1 MFTELN
7 LEIQT
12 AKENLRKKKKYEEQ
26 LQQVTA
32 ILQEEEKKVEKLKG
46 QLTKEEV
53 DVARL
58 EGFSLTSIFYTVI
71 GQKLEKIDKEQQEVL
86 AAKLKYEE
94 AVQTIED
101 IKKEIQQYKEKLTD
115 VADAKAQYDELVSR
129 KEQMIY
135 DQNSFWSEEL
145 FALTEK
151 EAEVFSQIKEY
162 DEAIF
167 AGEAAVDKLNEALA
181 SLDSAKGWSTFD
193 MLGGGLLST
202 AMKHGKMDDAKEHIH
217 QVQKH
222 LRHFQAELSDIEG
235 QMKTNL
241 EIGGLLRF
249 SDYFFDGLII
259 DWMVH
264 GQISDCDDQTVETK
278 QKVSEMLSI
287 LNEQRNRFDA
297 ELSAIKQKRT
307 DILESAN

>member
-1 MFTELN
+1 MNTR
-7 LEIQT
+7 IQA
-12 AKENLRKKKKYEEQ
+12 AKENLRKKQKYEEQ
-26 LQQVTA
+26 LQRVTA
-32 ILQEEEKKVEKLKG
+32 ILQEEEKKVEQLKR
-46 QLTKEEV
+46 QLSKEEE

-58 EGFSLTSIFYTVI
+58 EGFSLASIFYTVI
-71 GQKLEKIDKEQQEVL
+71 GQKLEKIDKEQQEVI

-101 IKKEIQQYKEKLTD
+101 IKKEIQQYKEKLKD
-115 VADAKAQYDELVSR
+115 VANAKAQYDELVSR

-145 FALTEK
+145 FALTER
-151 EAEVFSQIKEY
+151 EAEAFSQIKEY
-162 DEAIF
+162 DEAIS

-202 AMKHGKMDDAKEHIH
+202 AMKHGKMDDAKEYIH

-241 EIGGLLRF
+241 EMGGLLRF

-259 DWMVH
+259 DWFVH
-264 GQISDCDDQTVETK
+264 GQISDCYDQTVETK
-278 QKVSEMLSI
+278 QKVSEVLRM
-287 LNEQRNRFDA
+287 LNEKRDSLDA
-297 ELSAIKQKRT
+297 ELSAIKEKRA
-307 DILESAN
+307 DIIEFAN